1 MVSKSLSRVGRRLL
15 RAVRKIAGLLRT
27 EGPIEVFRIAYR
39 RALTKARPDPFDLQ
53 NAVDTSGHL
62 SLFKLDISSAHE
74 SVGFSYSPSPA
85 EVCEKLFA
93 SLAIRH
99 QDFTFIDLGAGKGR
113 VLLVASRFPFK
124 RLIGVEFARELVET
138 ARLNI
143 QKFGCRA
150 EIVHADAAEYRFP
163 SENLVVYLYNPFGP
177 EVLRPVLRSLRE
189 ISISREVYLLYLNPK
204 NSSCVEEV
212 ANEIDQIAGAKV
224 YYFERPGNRTEG
236 AATSGA

>member
-1 MVSKSLSRVGRRLL
+1 MLPNYLSRGSRRLL
-15 RAVRKIAGLLRT
+15 RTVRKIAHVWHT
-27 EGPIEVFRIAYR
+27 AGPGEVFRRTYR
-39 RALTKARPDPFDLQ
+39 RIRAGRQPDSFDLQ
-53 NAVDTSGHL
+53 HAVDTAGHL
-62 SLFKLDISSAHE
+62 SLFQLDITSRHE
-74 SVGFSYSPSPA
+74 AVGFSYSPSPA
-85 EVCEKLFA
+85 EICEKLFA
-93 SLAIRH
+93 SLTIRH

-150 EIVHADAAEYRFP
+150 EVVHADAAEYKFP

-189 ISISREVYLLYLNPK
+189 ISACREVYLLYLNPK
-204 NSSCVEEV
+204 NSSCVDEV

-224 YYFERPGNRTEG
+224 YYFERPGNRTE
-236 AATSGA
+236 AATSGV